1 MFYNCHLLYIVCI
14 LFCTFYADNTHDTG
28 EKNTMFFSFLMMV
41 LSFIVNISQDND
53 SRYIPNDQ
61 VRVVHMPDLT
71 GQSPH

>member
-1 MFYNCHLLYIVCI
+1 
-14 LFCTFYADNTHDTG
+14 
-28 EKNTMFFSFLMMV
+28 MFFSFLMMV